1 MNKIFIYIVFLLAK
15 KEERMYNMSI
25 NSNYL
30 NIYGGD
36 KMIIMN
42 LKLNNIFSFKKFE
55 VNFSYPKRVKNSL
68 LSGEAL
74 EEFPSFRY
82 KKLNIFI
89 GSNASGKTSLIRTIW
104 YILMFINKK
113 ESNAIEQIVD
123 GNFEESEIVIDFVDS
138 SSNDTYLHRLSIKT
152 NNVNLPNIDIAISH
166 KKTKLLSNSTYE
178 NAVIKLNNIKT
189 IYRNYL
195 EVLNE
200 CNFNIGWLTALPST
214 ENHFNQIEFVKVRN
228 EDEEKEYLDILSNVL
243 MTLDPAIQKVKKSSD
258 AKDAYVIKHEAN
270 SAIIIQEGM
279 SLSNIPILS
288 SGTKYGINIANIIF
302 SIRRHKNGI
311 YLIDE
316 QFSYINSEIETAILA
331 TMVSLLGPDE
341 QLFFTTHNTNILS
354 LSFPIHSFYFLNRA
368 NKNIEILC
376 ASEFENRN
384 NISVKN
390 LYDNDLFNTSPNV
403 SGIYQMGVV
412 DEK

>member
-1 MNKIFIYIVFLLAK
+1 
-15 KEERMYNMSI
+15 MSV
-25 NSNYL
+25 NSKYL
-30 NIYGGD
+30 NFCRGD

-42 LKLNNIFSFKKFE
+42 LKLNNIFSFKNFE
-55 VNFSYPKRVKNSL
+55 ANFSYPKRVKNSL
-68 LSGEAL
+68 LSSEAL

-178 NAVIKLNNIKT
+178 NSVIKLNNIKT

-258 AKDAYVIKHEAN
+258 ANDAYVIKHEAN

-279 SLSNIPILS
+279 GLSNIPILS

-331 TMVSLLGPDE
+331 TMASLLGPNE

-354 LSFPIHSFYFLNRA
+354 LSFPIHSFYFLNKL

-403 SGIYQMGVV
+403 NGIYQMGVI
-412 DEK
+412 DEE